1 MPVFEYPPRLAL
13 ARAPTPLV
21 PLRRLSLPPGSPRV
35 WVKRDDLTGCVGS
48 GNKVRKLE
56 FILAAALAQDCD
68 TIITCGG
75 LQSNHC
81 RATALFCAE
90 LGLHCHLVLRGEPTS
105 LPDGNLFLDQ
115 LLGAS
120 IDTYSVR
127 DYTGRQTQLM
137 ADLAQRYIREGRKPY
152 VIPTGASDG
161 VGIWGYVR
169 AAEELADDCQRAG
182 IVPAAVICATGSGG
196 TQAGLT
202 LGTSRFLPE
211 ARVIGVAVCDDKQY
225 FLDKVAEDIQH
236 WSALYADPI
245 NPAQFNIEVWDQYRG
260 PSYGVADPHVVST
273 IQLLARSEGIL
284 LDPVYTGKA
293 FHALLTEIN
302 AGFFNGAKDVVF
314 LHTGG
319 VFGLMAQREQMML
332 GT

>member
-1 MPVFEYPPRLAL
+1 
-13 ARAPTPLV
+13 
-21 PLRRLSLPPGSPRV
+21 
-35 WVKRDDLTGCVGS
+35 
-48 GNKVRKLE
+48 
-56 FILAAALAQDCD
+56 
-68 TIITCGG
+68 
-75 LQSNHC
+75 
-81 RATALFCAE
+81 
-90 LGLHCHLVLRGEPTS
+90 
-105 LPDGNLFLDQ
+105 
-115 LLGAS
+115 
-120 IDTYSVR
+120 
-127 DYTGRQTQLM
+127 M

-182 IVPAAVICATGSGG
+182 IAPAAVVCATGSGG

-202 LGTSRFLPE
+202 LGTSRFLPT

-236 WSALYADPI
+236 WSALYAEPI
-245 NPAQFNIEVWDQYRG
+245 NPAQLNIEVWDQYRG
-260 PSYGVADPHVVST
+260 PSYGVADPQVVST
-273 IQLLARSEGIL
+273 IHLLARTEGLL

-293 FHALLTEIN
+293 FHALLTELN

-314 LHTGG
+314 VHTGG